1 MSAQV
6 IPDAA
11 DEADEADKADEAA
24 VFRDDDELC
33 QIAAELA
40 TMIPIKVPRPIS
52 ATHALRFHGR
62 RSARCA

>member
-6 IPDAA
+6 IPGAA
-11 DEADEADKADEAA
+11 DEADEAA

-33 QIAAELA
+33 QIAALA
-40 TMIPIKVPRPIS
+40 TMIPIKAPRPIS